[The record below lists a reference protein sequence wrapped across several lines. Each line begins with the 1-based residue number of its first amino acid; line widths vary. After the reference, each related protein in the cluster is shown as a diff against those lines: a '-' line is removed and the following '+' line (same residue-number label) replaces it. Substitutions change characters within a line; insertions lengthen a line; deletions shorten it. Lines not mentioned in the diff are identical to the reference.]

1 MEKFEVKIIDVVSSL
16 IHHSTL
22 IVNLIIANRQQEKTE
37 PVERRL
43 DEKNLP
49 FNPSSDKNLNLKIR
63 ITCSIFCILHPSIIE
78 IRHTHLLLIYTVDC
92 VDLQKWLNNLLLIWL
107 EIISCKSCGGDTYPS
122 LNPAQKKRKTLQV
135 FSLQFPQCTPATNQ

>member
-49 FNPSSDKNLNLKIR
+49 FNPD
-63 ITCSIFCILHPSIIE
+63 F
-78 IRHTHLLLIYTVDC
+78 HLRLPI
-92 VDLQKWLNNLLLIWL
+92 
-107 EIISCKSCGGDTYPS
+107 
-122 LNPAQKKRKTLQV
+122 
-135 FSLQFPQCTPATNQ
+135 